1 MASHSRL
8 KKPAER
14 EVLAAQVVN
23 ARRITP
29 HAVRVT
35 VGGED
40 LRRFRP
46 MGFDQWFRLYI
57 PQEGQQDLRRPGR
70 AGLSGYVQYLSI
82 PKANR
87 PVMRNYTVRAF
98 RTDTAELD
106 IDVMT
111 HEGGVASA
119 WAERAGPGDQVALV
133 DEGIMY
139 TPPADIDWTLLVCD
153 ESGLPA
159 VAGICESLPRD
170 AQGEAFIEIPGPDD
184 VQEIDAPVGVR
195 LHWLSREDPHARPGG
210 RAQAAVT
217 ALDPPKGRPYAFVV
231 GESAMVTGLRR
242 FLVTERA
249 IPKEDVSFCGY
260 WRHQATSNGSAA
272 SAA

>member
-14 EVLAAQVVN
+14 EILGAEVVN

-29 HAVRVT
+29 HAVRIT
-35 VGGED
+35 IGGED
-40 LRRFRP
+40 LRRFQP

-57 PQEGQQDLRRPGR
+57 PREGQQGLRRPDR
-70 AGLSGYVQYLSI
+70 AGLSGYVQYLSMS
-82 PKANR
+82 KAAR

-98 RTDTAELD
+98 RADSAELD

-111 HEGGVASA
+111 HDGAVASA
-119 WAERAGPGDQVALV
+119 WAGHARPGDPVAIL

-139 TPPADIDWTLLVCD
+139 TPSPDVEWTLLVCD

-159 VAGICESLPRD
+159 VAGICD
-170 AQGEAFIEIPGPDD
+170 ARGEAFLEVPAPDD
-184 VQEIDAPVGVR
+184 GQEIDAPVGVH
-195 LHWLSREDPHARPGG
+195 LHWLSRDDPHARPGG
-210 RAQAAVT
+210 LVRAAVA
-217 ALDPPKGRPYAFVV
+217 ALDPPKGRAYAFVV
-231 GESAMVTGLRR
+231 GESVMVTGLRR

-249 IPKEDVSFCGY
+249 MPKEDISFCGY
-260 WRHQATSNGSAA
+260 WRYPAA
-272 SAA
+272 PNSVASPAA

>member
-14 EVLAAQVVN
+14 EVLGAEVVKAQ
-23 ARRITP
+23 RITP
-29 HAVRVT
+29 HAVRIT
-35 VGGED
+35 VSGED
-40 LRRFRP
+40 LRRFQP

-57 PQEGQQDLRRPGR
+57 PQEGQHELRRPGR

-82 PKANR
+82 PKATR

-98 RTDTAELD
+98 RTESAELD

-119 WAERAGPGDQVALV
+119 WAERARPGDQVALV

-139 TPPADIDWTLLVCD
+139 TPAPETDWALLVCD

-170 AQGEAFIEIPGPDD
+170 ARGEAFLEIPGPDD
-184 VQEIDAPVGVR
+184 AQEIDAPVGVN
-195 LHWLSREDPHARPGG
+195 LHWLSRDDPHARPGALA
-210 RAQAAVT
+210 RAAVT

-260 WRHQATSNGSAA
+260 WRAQAAPAGSA
-272 SAA
+272 SPAA